1 MRVTGGELRG
11 RKLKTT
17 PGMTARPTT
26 DKIRQAI
33 FNILMHDIIDSKVLD
48 LFAGSGALGIEALSR
63 GADSAVFIENGR
75 AQAAVIREN
84 LKSLGLEGDILN
96 SDFRSACSLLGE
108 TGKTGRK
115 FDIIFAD
122 PPYTEFSPTEIIDTV
137 LQYNLLAD
145 TGFLIIEHR
154 AGHDKNNGRM
164 KLIKERKFGQ
174 TEVSIYV
181 PGKD

>member
-1 MRVTGGELRG
+1 MRVTGGSLRG

-17 PGMTARPTT
+17 PGLDSRPTT
-26 DKIRQAI
+26 DKVRQAI
-33 FNILMHDIIDSKVLD
+33 FNILMHDILDADILD

-63 GADSAVFIENGR
+63 GANSAVFVEKGR
-75 AQAAVIREN
+75 AQVAVIKDN
-84 LKSLGLEGDILN
+84 LESLDLKAELIN
-96 SDFRSACSLLGE
+96 TDFKTACGRLSE
-108 TGKTGRK
+108 SGRK

-122 PPYTEFSPTEIIDTV
+122 PPYADFTPPDIIDAV

-145 TGFLIIEHR
+145 SGFLIIEHR
-154 AGHDKNNGRM
+154 AGKKNKDGRM

-181 PGKD
+181 PGND